1 VALAAKTSSSSGS
14 ASAGYGFTASLPIA
28 VRMGQTWTD
37 QMQAELERSQASPD
51 KADATSTTA
60 TGVETLHVTDVLRG
74 LATYCVAVIRHK
86 FLRGAPP
93 VWSLAQ
99 EIDYARFCRELNSPL
114 EPKFEKW
121 IDTDL
126 EIFEDVDC

>member
-1 VALAAKTSSSSGS
+1 
-14 ASAGYGFTASLPIA
+14 
-28 VRMGQTWTD
+28 MGQTWTD

-99 EIDYARFCRELNSPL
+99 EIDYAAFCGRLG
-114 EPKFEKW
+114 EPVEPEIEAL
-121 IDTDL
+121 IDADL
-126 EIFEDVDC
+126 DIFEGVDCYNA